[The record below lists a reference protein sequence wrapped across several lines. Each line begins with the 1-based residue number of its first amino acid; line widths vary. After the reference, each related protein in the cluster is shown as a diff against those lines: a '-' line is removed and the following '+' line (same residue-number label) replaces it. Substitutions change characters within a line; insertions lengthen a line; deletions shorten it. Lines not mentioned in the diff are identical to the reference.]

1 MFASSF
7 SDNLTLGFSVTSA
20 QITLAGGKCQPVAQ
34 KINSINNTFDMN
46 ITNISIQFRCK
57 SIQSKW
63 DPVFFSNSP
72 NGTTKF
78 MKVKQQNKNTMVKGI
93 IKNKRV
99 DMELIWRSE
108 KNENWLPELENIKK
122 YIFI

>member
-1 MFASSF
+1 MFASGF
-7 SDNLTLGFSVTSA
+7 SDNLILGFSVTSA

-46 ITNISIQFRCK
+46 IINISIQFRCK
-57 SIQSKW
+57 SIQGKW
-63 DPVFFSNSP
+63 DPVFFSNPP

-108 KNENWLPELENIKK
+108 KNENCLPELENIKK

>member
-7 SDNLTLGFSVTSA
+7 NDNLTLGFSVTSA
-20 QITLAGGKCQPVAQ
+20 QITLVGGKCQPVAQ

-46 ITNISIQFRCK
+46 IINISIQFRCK
-57 SIQSKW
+57 SIQGKW

-99 DMELIWRSE
+99 DMELI
-108 KNENWLPELENIKK
+108 
-122 YIFI
+122 